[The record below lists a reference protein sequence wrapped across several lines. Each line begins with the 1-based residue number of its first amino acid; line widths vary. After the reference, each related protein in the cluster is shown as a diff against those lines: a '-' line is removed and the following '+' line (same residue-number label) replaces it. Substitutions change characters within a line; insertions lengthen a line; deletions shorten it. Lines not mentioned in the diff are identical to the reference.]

1 MRLPWVT
8 SELLRTQAE
17 NNNRLT
23 EVTVEQALTI
33 SKLSRALEETY
44 DKDEAE
50 DWHLYGVDK
59 LKSENAIVHPIAELS
74 S

>member
-50 DWHLYGVDK
+50 D
-59 LKSENAIVHPIAELS
+59 
-74 S
+74 